1 METTSDTQANA
12 QDTRDEMLRLSARG
26 YGQFRHTL
34 VQVPGAKG
42 AERGST
48 LGHMVKGKKH
58 RALTLYML
66 LLTCWPWLEDRKEP
80 LAAATW
86 IRALSSP
93 SGLTWT
99 PSTLSRAWG
108 DLEEAGLLEPR
119 VRTGRLVRVSP
130 RREDAQSSYEAPK
143 GRRDDAHRYF
153 VLPDHFWKGGDFARL
168 TLPGLAML
176 LIILKETG
184 GKKPEMYMPLE
195 KAPEWYGISP
205 RSAQNGLADLAK
217 NDLLVR
223 RIELRKAALSPT
235 GRTTRHYLSLSGPY
249 GALARDAL
257 RAHARKERSNRLAA
271 ATAEAP

>member
-1 METTSDTQANA
+1 
-12 QDTRDEMLRLSARG
+12 
-26 YGQFRHTL
+26 
-34 VQVPGAKG
+34 
-42 AERGST
+42 
-48 LGHMVKGKKH
+48 
-58 RALTLYML
+58 
-66 LLTCWPWLEDRKEP
+66 
-80 LAAATW
+80 
-86 IRALSSP
+86 
-93 SGLTWT
+93 
-99 PSTLSRAWG
+99 
-108 DLEEAGLLEPR
+108 
-119 VRTGRLVRVSP
+119 
-130 RREDAQSSYEAPK
+130 
-143 GRRDDAHRYF
+143 
-153 VLPDHFWKGGDFARL
+153 
-168 TLPGLAML
+168 ML